1 MRKTLL
7 LFASMVVLSACCAAQ
22 SPAATPS
29 TAATPKET
37 PLQALPYT
45 PGLNVDDMDR
55 SVDPCMDFYT
65 YSCGGWMKKNPIPP
79 DQASWSVYGKLTDEN
94 QRFLWG
100 ILEDAARPVAK
111 RRRDSAEDRRFL
123 LLLHGRSGH

>member
-1 MRKTLL
+1 MKALPMKRTLL
-7 LFASMVVLSACCAAQ
+7 LFAPMVVLSALCAAQ
-22 SPAATPS
+22 APVAAPS
-29 TAATPKET
+29 SNLPKET

-45 PGLNVDDMDR
+45 PGLDVDGMDR
-55 SVDPCMDFYT
+55 TVDPCMDFYT

-100 ILEDAARPVAK
+100 ILEDAARPSAK
-111 RRRDSAEDRRFL
+111 RDAVQQKIGDF
-123 LLLHGRSGH
+123 